1 MEKLQ
6 IESKFADQSGD
17 VMVVELGG
25 HVDQSNSYQLEK
37 LFDNII
43 ESGCYR
49 VIVDFSNVYY
59 MSSAG
64 WGVFVGEIKRFRDKG
79 GDIKLASMRPE
90 IYEVYQMLE
99 FYHILEDYP
108 SVEAAAASFRKE
120 QEELD
125 MVIGEIEE
133 ESNGSTD
140 LEETAVDLKD
150 VEEEETVE
158 EIDLEEIEQIAE
170 PSSPD
175 KPESKTKKED
185 TLFTAMDFRKETIHE
200 FSPQLIK
207 QDVKLAELPIQEKIK
222 KVVAQNP
229 LVGLF
234 GIRKILRHEQ
244 FGNTKIGIFKLYRL
258 LKEMDLNTK
267 EKRYRFYRSC

>member
-120 QEELD
+120 KEELD

-133 ESNGSTD
+133 ESSAPP
-140 LEETAVDLKD
+140 EETGSVNI
-150 VEEEETVE
+150 EETEETVE
-158 EIDLEEIEQIAE
+158 EIDLEEVEEADD
-170 PSSPD
+170 SSAPD
-175 KPESKTKKED
+175 KPKSRDD
-185 TLFTAMDFRKETIHE
+185 TLFSAMDFRRETVHK
-200 FSPQLIK
+200 FVPQLI
-207 QDVKLAELPIQEKIK
+207 QQNVKLAELPIQEKIK
-222 KVVAQNP
+222 KVVSQNP

>member
-6 IESKFADQSGD
+6 IESKFADQTGE

-43 ESGCYR
+43 QSGCYK

-79 GDIKLASMRPE
+79 GDIKLANMRPE

-108 SVEAAAASFRKE
+108 SVEAAAASFKKE
-120 QEELD
+120 QEEIDL
-125 MVIGEIEE
+125 VIEEIEE
-133 ESNGSTD
+133 ESTEKNGTT
-140 LEETAVDLKD
+140 EEPARETEF
-150 VEEEETVE
+150 EEPIEEAVE
-158 EIDLEEIEQIAE
+158 EIELEEVNDDVE
-170 PSSPD
+170 PSAAT
-175 KPESKTKKED
+175 PEENIPPTGV
-185 TLFTAMDFRKETIHE
+185 DFRKETLHE
-200 FSPQLIK
+200 FTPQLI
-207 QDVKLAELPIQEKIK
+207 QPDVKLAELPLPEKIK

-229 LVGLF
+229 LIGLF
-234 GIRKILRHEQ
+234 GIRKVLRHEH
-244 FGNTKIGIFKLYRL
+244 FGRTKVGIFKLYRL
-258 LKEMDLNTK
+258 LKELDLDTK

>member
-6 IESKFADQSGD
+6 IESKFADQTGE

-43 ESGCYR
+43 QSGCYK

-79 GDIKLASMRPE
+79 GDIKLANMRPE

-99 FYHILEDYP
+99 FYHILDDYP
-108 SVEAAAASFRKE
+108 SVEAAAASFKKE
-120 QEELD
+120 QEEIDL
-125 MVIGEIEE
+125 VIEEIEE
-133 ESNGSTD
+133 ESAGKNGIAEDMTQEAELD
-140 LEETAVDLKD
+140 EPI
-150 VEEEETVE
+150 EETVE
-158 EIDLEEIEQIAE
+158 EIELEEVNDNVE
-170 PSSPD
+170 PSVSRQEENVSP
-175 KPESKTKKED
+175 SGV
-185 TLFTAMDFRKETIHE
+185 DFRKETLHE
-200 FSPQLIK
+200 FTPQII
-207 QDVKLAELPIQEKIK
+207 QPDVKLAELPLPEKIK

-229 LVGLF
+229 LIGLF
-234 GIRKILRHEQ
+234 GIRKVLRHEH
-244 FGNTKIGIFKLYRL
+244 FGRTKVGIFKLYRL
-258 LKEMDLNTK
+258 LKELDLDTK

>member
-108 SVEAAAASFRKE
+108 SVESAAASFRKE

-133 ESNGSTD
+133 ESNESAEKESTTVD
-140 LEETAVDLKD
+140 LEDI
-150 VEEEETVE
+150 EEEETVE

-170 PSSPD
+170 PTSPD
-175 KPESKTKKED
+175 KPESKKEG
-185 TLFTAMDFRKETIHE
+185 TLFTAIDFRKETIHE

-229 LVGLF
+229 LVGIF

-244 FGNTKIGIFKLYRL
+244 FGNTKVGIFKLYRL

>member
-133 ESNGSTD
+133 ESNGSSD
-140 LEETAVDLKD
+140 LDETAVDLKD

-170 PSSPD
+170 PSSSD
-175 KPESKTKKED
+175 KPENKTKKED

-200 FSPQLIK
+200 FSPQLLK

>member
-99 FYHILEDYP
+99 FYHILDDYP

-133 ESNGSTD
+133 ESNGSSEQ
-140 LEETAVDLKD
+140 EEAAVDLRD
-150 VEEEETVE
+150 IEEEETVE

-175 KPESKTKKED
+175 KPENKTKKED

>member
-17 VMVVELGG
+17 IMVVELGG

-99 FYHILEDYP
+99 FYHILDDYP

-125 MVIGEIEE
+125 MVIGEIAEE
-133 ESNGSTD
+133 T
-140 LEETAVDLKD
+140 EETAG
-150 VEEEETVE
+150 EEAATEPEEIEETIE
-158 EIDLEEIEQIAE
+158 EIDLEEIDQATESSSAE
-170 PSSPD
+170 T
-175 KPESKTKKED
+175 PEKKKED
-185 TLFTAMDFRKETIHE
+185 SLFSSLDFRKETIHE
-200 FSPQLIK
+200 FKPQLIK

>member
-43 ESGCYR
+43 QSGCYR

-79 GDIKLASMRPE
+79 GDIKLANMRPE

-108 SVEAAAASFRKE
+108 SVEAAAASFKKE
-120 QEELD
+120 QEEIDL
-125 MVIGEIEE
+125 VIGQIEEEGESGVDEAPDSAEIEE
-133 ESNGSTD
+133 MES
-140 LEETAVDLKD
+140 
-150 VEEEETVE
+150 TVE
-158 EIDLEEIEQIAE
+158 EIELEEIDQTIQPDEETKEKQA
-170 PSSPD
+170 SSPV
-175 KPESKTKKED
+175 KSS
-185 TLFTAMDFRKETIHE
+185 DFRKETVHE
-200 FSPQLIK
+200 FMPQIINPE
-207 QDVKLAELPIQEKIK
+207 VKLADLPLPEKIK

-234 GIRKILRHEQ
+234 GIRKILRHEH
-244 FGNTKIGIFKLYRL
+244 FGKTKVGIFKLYKL
-258 LKEMDLNTK
+258 LKQMDLDTK

>member
-6 IESKFADQSGD
+6 IESKFADQTGE

-43 ESGCYR
+43 QSGCYK

-79 GDIKLASMRPE
+79 GDIKLANMRPE

-108 SVEAAAASFRKE
+108 SVEAAAASFKKE
-120 QEELD
+120 QEEIDL
-125 MVIGEIEE
+125 VIEEIGE
-133 ESNGSTD
+133 ESSEKNEAA
-140 LEETAVDLKD
+140 EETPQETGLD
-150 VEEEETVE
+150 EPIEETVE
-158 EIDLEEIEQIAE
+158 EIELEEVNETVDPSDTTAE
-170 PSSPD
+170 KGSSPV
-175 KPESKTKKED
+175 SGV
-185 TLFTAMDFRKETIHE
+185 DFRKETMHE
-200 FSPQLIK
+200 FTPQII
-207 QDVKLAELPIQEKIK
+207 QPDVKLAELPLPEKIK

-229 LVGLF
+229 LIGLF
-234 GIRKILRHEQ
+234 GIRKVLRHEH
-244 FGNTKIGIFKLYRL
+244 FGRTKVGIFKLYRL
-258 LKEMDLNTK
+258 LKELDLDTK

>member
-133 ESNGSTD
+133 ESNGSTAQED
-140 LEETAVDLKD
+140 AAVELKD
-150 VEEEETVE
+150 VEDEETVE

-175 KPESKTKKED
+175 KPENKTKKED

>member
-133 ESNGSTD
+133 ETSETTAEGSVA
-140 LEETAVDLKD
+140 ETQDT
-150 VEEEETVE
+150 EETVE
-158 EIDLEEIEQIAE
+158 EIDLEEVEAVE
-170 PSSPD
+170 EVPSD
-175 KPESKTKKED
+175 KPKAKKD
-185 TLFTAMDFRKETIHE
+185 TLFTAMDFRRETVHE
-200 FSPQLIK
+200 FVPQLI
-207 QDVKLAELPIQEKIK
+207 QQNVKLAELPIQEKIK

>member
-6 IESKFADQSGD
+6 IESKFADQTGE

-43 ESGCYR
+43 QSGCYK

-79 GDIKLASMRPE
+79 GDIKLANMRPE

-108 SVEAAAASFRKE
+108 SVEAAAASFKKE
-120 QEELD
+120 QEEIDL
-125 MVIGEIEE
+125 VIEEIEE
-133 ESNGSTD
+133 GSDKNDAT
-140 LEETAVDLKD
+140 EETTQEAELD
-150 VEEEETVE
+150 EPIEETVE
-158 EIDLEEIEQIAE
+158 EIELEEVNDSVE
-170 PSSPD
+170 PSETPAQEGNVPPSGI
-175 KPESKTKKED
+175 
-185 TLFTAMDFRKETIHE
+185 DFRKETLHE
-200 FSPQLIK
+200 FTPQLI
-207 QDVKLAELPIQEKIK
+207 QPDVKLAELPLPEKIK

-229 LVGLF
+229 LIGLF
-234 GIRKILRHEQ
+234 GIRKVLRHEH
-244 FGNTKIGIFKLYRL
+244 FGRTKVGIFKLYRL
-258 LKEMDLNTK
+258 LKELDLDTK

>member
-99 FYHILEDYP
+99 FYHILDDYP

-133 ESNGSTD
+133 ESNGSSEQ
-140 LEETAVDLKD
+140 EEAAVDLRD
-150 VEEEETVE
+150 IEEEETVE

-175 KPESKTKKED
+175 KRETKTKKED

>member
-133 ESNGSTD
+133 EGNGQPAAET
-140 LEETAVDLKD
+140 LNERVETIEEI
-150 VEEEETVE
+150 VE
-158 EIDLEEIEQIAE
+158 EIDLEEVEQTE
-170 PSSPD
+170 KSKRETSETD
-175 KPESKTKKED
+175 KPTSKKED

-200 FSPQLIK
+200 FNPQLIK

-244 FGNTKIGIFKLYRL
+244 FGNTKVGLFKLYRL
-258 LKEMDLNTK
+258 LKELDLNTK